1 MVSFKHD
8 ITLRLSYMSLQV
20 YQGYIQLVVDSS
32 VLRYSFLFGVV
43 TFTCVNAQSSG
54 WASSLE
60 PAISEVYDLTVL

>member
-20 YQGYIQLVVDSS
+20 YQGYTQLVVDSS

-43 TFTCVNAQSSG
+43 TFTCVNAQSCG
-54 WASSLE
+54 
-60 PAISEVYDLTVL
+60 